1 LDCIVN
7 LNESKVNEEEV
18 VFLVLLMSGI
28 QWVKSVVVEAAE
40 VVLGTVVSDQVVYQ

>member
-1 LDCIVN
+1 MN

-28 QWVKSVVVEAAE
+28 QWVKPVVAE
-40 VVLGTVVSDQVVYQ
+40 VARVVLGTVVSDQAANQ